1 MTTTRQPL
9 MLSTVLAAALALS
22 ACGKSNEP
30 ASPVPS
36 APPPSATAIAPPPP
50 TMATPTTPPPAS
62 TAAMPASGA
71 STAVSFSSV
80 EIGSSVDANNMI
92 RASGTSF
99 APKDKIYAAV
109 ETMGSGHAALAA
121 KWTYQDGQTVHEDSK
136 MLDTMGPQTTAF
148 MISKPGGFPVGDY
161 KVEISL
167 DGKPVAS
174 KDFSVKK

>member
-1 MTTTRQPL
+1 MKTTRQPL
-9 MLSTVLAAALALS
+9 MMAAMLATVLALS
-22 ACGKSNEP
+22 ACGKSGEP

-36 APPPSATAIAPPPP
+36 TPPPSSTAMAPPMTAP
-50 TMATPTTPPPAS
+50 TSPPAS
-62 TAAMPASGA
+62 STAGAPASGA
-71 STAVSFSSV
+71 SAAVSFSSV
-80 EIGSSVDANNMI
+80 EIGSSVDANNKI

-99 APKDKIYAAV
+99 APKDAIYASV
-109 ETMGSGHAALAA
+109 ETMGNGHATLAA

-136 MLDTMGPQTTAF
+136 TLDTMGPQTTAF
-148 MISKPGGFPVGDY
+148 MISKPGGFPAGDY